1 MDIKN
6 LMSQL
11 GSATNPMAMMMGMLS
26 PNQRQIASQFRNKTS
41 QEQAEMIANKCN
53 ELGISKEQLE
63 EMMKMFKK

>member
-1 MDIKN
+1 
-6 LMSQL
+6 
-11 GSATNPMAMMMGMLS
+11 MMMGMLS